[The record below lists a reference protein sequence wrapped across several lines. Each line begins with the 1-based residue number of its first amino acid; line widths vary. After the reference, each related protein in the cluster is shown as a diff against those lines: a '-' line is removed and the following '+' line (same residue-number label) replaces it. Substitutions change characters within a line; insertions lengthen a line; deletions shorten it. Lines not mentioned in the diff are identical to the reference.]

1 MAKPIK
7 DTPELFGEDARRF
20 EELISK
26 PQPVSQEE
34 RERAEKAF
42 EIMKKISNFPL

>member
-20 EELISK
+20 EELISH
-26 PQPVSQEE
+26 PNPVPQEE
-34 RERAEKAF
+34 RERARKAY
-42 EIMKKISNFPL
+42 ESLEWK

>member
-20 EELISK
+20 EELISH
-26 PQPVSQEE
+26 PNPVSNEDK
-34 RERAEKAF
+34 ERAEKAY
-42 EIMKKISNFPL
+42 EWLKSISIFPY